1 MVWGMTPS
9 NPIRNG
15 YPTDLRGCL
24 LVGIGAQDHRHCLFA
39 IKHPLST
46 MARRSVE
53 DVGRRNRALTLFIH
67 RPVSSSH
74 APGVEPE
81 PRALTARNVMC
92 KWLDAYFGESV
103 HTCTLVDD
111 GELLPF
117 FEPII
122 PRGVAAPCALLSR
135 PRVPLRLLRGA
146 SRSGPRIGRADHG
159 GLARGGDPLAPQT
172 RVATPTADGAHRLRS
187 GGSAPSQRVNRA
199 PEARAVSPPASR
211 LRAS

>member
-1 MVWGMTPS
+1 MPMVWGMTPS

-103 HTCTLVDD
+103 HTCTLVDG

-122 PRGVAAPCALLSR
+122 PGGAGGALRALVAASGA
-135 PRVPLRLLRGA
+135 PLAAAGRIAVGA
-146 SRSGPRIGRADHG
+146 SDRAC
-159 GLARGGDPLAPQT
+159 
-172 RVATPTADGAHRLRS
+172 
-187 GGSAPSQRVNRA
+187 
-199 PEARAVSPPASR
+199 
-211 LRAS
+211 